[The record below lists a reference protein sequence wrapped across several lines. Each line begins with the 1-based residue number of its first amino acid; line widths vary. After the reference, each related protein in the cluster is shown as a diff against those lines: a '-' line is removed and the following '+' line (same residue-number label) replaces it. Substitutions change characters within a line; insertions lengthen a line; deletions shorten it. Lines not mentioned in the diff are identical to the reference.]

1 MRLLI
6 IKREKSFVACL
17 FRIKV
22 YVEDPMSGELVIN
35 NVSYRKLGELKNGEE
50 KAFTISEDE
59 CRIAVI
65 ADKLSKDICND
76 IYTVPAGVDDVF
88 LSGKNVFNPATG
100 NAFRFNNVADKNTL
114 KNRSKSL
121 TIGVI
126 IICAAVVFGY
136 FAGYYLTGSL
146 LRAGG
151 PPKDFSKGGD
161 DNNLKHAIQRIL
173 SSRVYGMLY
182 LPGYSYFCSKRT
194 LFTCGRL

>member
-65 ADKLSKDICND
+65 ADKLSKDICQFTRSLGQGLCDRNL
-76 IYTVPAGVDDVF
+76 TFEQQLGQ
-88 LSGKNVFNPATG
+88 KE
-100 NAFRFNNVADKNTL
+100 NADREA
-114 KNRSKSL
+114 R
-121 TIGVI
+121 G
-126 IICAAVVFGY
+126 C
-136 FAGYYLTGSL
+136 
-146 LRAGG
+146 
-151 PPKDFSKGGD
+151 
-161 DNNLKHAIQRIL
+161 
-173 SSRVYGMLY
+173 
-182 LPGYSYFCSKRT
+182 
-194 LFTCGRL
+194 